1 MPFTTKDVAK
11 HTKKATTA
19 ALKKQWVAVANSALG
34 DCGAGDDGCEAAAIK
49 KASGVIAKAVAES
62 EGDVSKKD
70 KEATLKPI
78 TSPIDLGNGLAVVH
92 LGEVAGS
99 LGDKASRVEQA
110 FRSAFGRRNA
120 DGYLESPWPRDVFED
135 DPEMGTSVVVSDDGM
150 LWAVEYET
158 TDEGVTFADRG
169 EWQQVELTYRK
180 VGAQAT
186 TDEETTTEEVA
197 EFAEAEIGQALS
209 IADITETD
217 VTALGISE
225 ADLGTGRRAP
235 VLIDFQII
243 TPGPGNKKNNHY
255 YPKSVLK
262 RDAGI
267 FDGVDVFVTDHK
279 EAERSERTKVGRVR
293 EAPSRFTEAGAPVG
307 QVIVYDPDVAEK
319 ARNRADAGELAT
331 LECSIYARG
340 QTKPGKV
347 NGVDYKVVEA
357 ITEGLYLELVSKAG
371 AGGRALALA
380 ESQGDDMPEDQET
393 TTQEEAATE
402 EELHETE
409 ETPTLLAEADVIC
422 FLSET
427 HLPQLSRNRLAEQKW
442 ETEETLKTA
451 IVAEVAYVKA
461 VSGSGQPFQQGGDNQ
476 AAVTETAHERER
488 RRAKD
493 FNDVMVEVG
502 ISARTPIPEEA

>member
-1 MPFTTKDVAK
+1 MPFAVKDVEK

-19 ALKKQWVAVANSALG
+19 VLKRQWVAVANSGLE
-34 DCGAGDDGCEAAAIK
+34 DCKADDADCEATAIR
-49 KASGVIAKAVAES
+49 KANGVISRAVAES
-62 EGDVSKKD
+62 EGTVSKKD
-70 KEATLKPI
+70 KEATMKPV
-78 TSPIDLGNGLAVVH
+78 TSPIDLGNGLVVVN

-120 DGYLESPWPRDVFED
+120 DGYLESPWPRDVFEE

-150 LWAVEYET
+150 LWAVDYET

-186 TDEETTTEEVA
+186 TEEETSTEEVA

-217 VTALGISE
+217 AIALGISE
-225 ADLGTGRRAP
+225 TDMGAGRRAP

-243 TPGPGNKKNNHY
+243 TPGPGNKKHNHY
-255 YPKSVLK
+255 YPKSVLE
-262 RDAGI
+262 RDAGV

-279 EAERSERTKVGRVR
+279 ENERSERTKVGRVR
-293 EAPSRFTEAGAPVG
+293 KVPSRFTEAGAPVG

-319 ARNRADAGELAT
+319 ARNRDAADELST

-371 AGGRALALA
+371 AGGKALALA
-380 ESQGDDMPEDQET
+380 ESQGGNMPEEE

-409 ETPTLLAEADVIC
+409 EEAPTLLVEADVTRL
-422 FLSET
+422 LSET
-427 HLPQLSRNRLAEQKW
+427 HLPQASRDRLAKQEW
-442 ETEETLKTA
+442 ESEETLKAA
-451 IVAEVAYVKA
+451 IVTEVAYVKTI
-461 VSGSGQPFQQGGDNQ
+461 SGSGQPFQQGGNQ
-476 AAVTETAHERER
+476 QPVQETAHERDR
-488 RRAKD
+488 RKAKD
-493 FNDVMVEVG
+493 FNDIMAEVG
-502 ISARTPIPEEA
+502 ISARTPVPEEA